1 MMLVSELRELLK
13 KYKEEDLRLLISE
26 MYKAM
31 PKKLREDK
39 DIDALLQDVHAYLR
53 IAKVENRQDKQ
64 IDVNN
69 LKQKIDL
76 FIDYAYKQY
85 YFAPNSFVHKKE
97 RPKWRFIVKAYIKD
111 LQDISIG
118 SVEGSIATDSL
129 QKLYEMLSYACSYYI
144 FNTENPF
151 RSVGIEQTVLLDTV
165 ITRKLGSGINNE
177 SVKSV
182 IELVINSELDRETLH
197 SFLIRVLVM
206 NLKSPDSKVIAIEQC
221 KLLKKE
227 LQKSKPAPSKKS
239 WSSDSS
245 DYKRVDKINNLVETV
260 FRIHTELCEYDE
272 AIKYFNGNNI
282 ERDAEVS
289 LYVLLSL
296 LLEYELKELWLRE
309 YDEALKKGVKPREA
323 LRKTYK
329 YILENDKLPEYFLH

>member
-1 MMLVSELRELLK
+1 MLVSELRELLK
-13 KYKEEDLRLLISE
+13 KYKEEDLRLIISE

-39 DIDALLQDVHAYLR
+39 DIDALLQDVHAYMR
-53 IAKVENRQDKQ
+53 TGKVESRQDKQ

-85 YFAPNSFVHKKE
+85 YFAPNSFIHKKE

-111 LQDISIG
+111 LQDISID
-118 SVEGSIATDSL
+118 SVEGSIATDLL
-129 QKLYEMLSYACSYYI
+129 QKLYEMLCYACGYYI

-151 RSVGIEQTVLLDTV
+151 QSVGIEQAVLLDTV
-165 ITRKLGSGINNE
+165 IKRKLGGGINNE

-197 SFLIRVLVM
+197 SYLIQTLVK
-206 NLKSPDSKVIAIEQC
+206 NLKTPDSKVIAIEQC

-227 LQKSKPAPSKKS
+227 LEKSKPAPSKKS

-245 DYKRVDKINNLVETV
+245 DYKREDKINNLVEMV

-282 ERDAEVS
+282 ERNAEVS
-289 LYVLLSL
+289 LDVLLSL
-296 LLEYELKELWLRE
+296 LLEYNLKELWLRE
-309 YDEALKKGVKPREA
+309 FDGALKKGVKPRET
-323 LRKTYK
+323 LQKTYK
-329 YILENDKLPEYFLH
+329 YIHENDKLPEYFLH

>member
-1 MMLVSELRELLK
+1 MLVSELRELLK
-13 KYKEEDLRLLISE
+13 KYKEEDLRLLVSE

-39 DIDALLQDVHAYLR
+39 DIDALLQDVHTYMR
-53 IAKVENRQDKQ
+53 IGKVESRQDKQ
-64 IDVNN
+64 VNVDD

-111 LQDISIG
+111 LQDVSIDSEEG
-118 SVEGSIATDSL
+118 SVATDL
-129 QKLYEMLSYACSYYI
+129 FQKLYEMLSYACSYYI

-151 RSVGIEQTVLLDTV
+151 RSVGIEQTVLLDMV

-177 SVKSV
+177 SVKSA

-197 SFLIRVLVM
+197 SFLIQVLVM

-227 LQKSKPAPSKKS
+227 LQKPKPAPSKKS
-239 WSSDSS
+239 WSSDFS
-245 DYKRVDKINNLVETV
+245 DYKRIDKINNLVETV
-260 FRIHTELCEYDE
+260 FRLHIELCEYDE

-282 ERDAEVS
+282 ERSAEVL

-309 YDEALKKGVKPREA
+309 YDEAVKKGVKPREA
-323 LRKTYK
+323 LQKTYE

>member
-1 MMLVSELRELLK
+1 ME
-13 KYKEEDLRLLISE
+13 I
-26 MYKAM
+26 
-31 PKKLREDK
+31 
-39 DIDALLQDVHAYLR
+39 
-53 IAKVENRQDKQ
+53 
-64 IDVNN
+64 
-69 LKQKIDL
+69 
-76 FIDYAYKQY
+76 
-85 YFAPNSFVHKKE
+85 
-97 RPKWRFIVKAYIKD
+97 IVKAYIKD
-111 LQDISIG
+111 LQDISID
-118 SVEGSIATDSL
+118 SAEGSTATDLL

-177 SVKSV
+177 SIKSV

-197 SFLIRVLVM
+197 SSLIQVLVM
-206 NLKSPDSKVIAIEQC
+206 NLKSPDFKVIAIEQC

-245 DYKRVDKINNLVETV
+245 DYKRVDKINNLVEMV
-260 FRIHTELCEYDE
+260 FRIHTELCEYNE
-272 AIKYFNGNNI
+272 AIKYFYGNNI

-289 LYVLLSL
+289 LHVLLNL
-296 LLEYELKELWLRE
+296 LLEYNLKELWLRE

-323 LRKTYK
+323 LRKTYE
-329 YILENDKLPEYFLH
+329 YILNLNLSLPNS

>member
-1 MMLVSELRELLK
+1 MLVSEVRELLK
-13 KYKEEDLRLLISE
+13 RYKEEDLRLLISE
-26 MYKAM
+26 IYKAI

-39 DIDALLQDVHAYLR
+39 DIDALLQDVHAYMR
-53 IAKVENRQDKQ
+53 IGKVESRQDKQ
-64 IDVNN
+64 IFVND

-76 FIDYAYKQY
+76 FIDHAYKQY
-85 YFAPNSFVHKKE
+85 YFAPNSFIHKKE
-97 RPKWRFIVKAYIKD
+97 RPKWRFIVKAFIKD
-111 LQDISIG
+111 LQDISIV
-118 SVEGSIATDSL
+118 SAEGNIATDL
-129 QKLYEMLSYACSYYI
+129 LKKLYEMLSYACSYYI

-165 ITRKLGSGINNE
+165 IMRKLGSGINNE

-182 IELVINSELDRETLH
+182 IELVTNSELDRETIH
-197 SFLIRVLVM
+197 SSLIQVLVM

-227 LQKSKPAPSKKS
+227 LQSKPTPAKKT

-260 FRIHTELCEYDE
+260 FRIYTELYEYDE
-272 AIKYFNGNNI
+272 GIKYFNGNNI

-296 LLEYELKELWLRE
+296 LLEYNLKELWLRE
-309 YDEALKKGVKPREA
+309 YDEAQKKGVKPRES
-323 LRKTYK
+323 LRKTHK
-329 YILENDKLPEYFLH
+329 YILENDKLPEYFIH